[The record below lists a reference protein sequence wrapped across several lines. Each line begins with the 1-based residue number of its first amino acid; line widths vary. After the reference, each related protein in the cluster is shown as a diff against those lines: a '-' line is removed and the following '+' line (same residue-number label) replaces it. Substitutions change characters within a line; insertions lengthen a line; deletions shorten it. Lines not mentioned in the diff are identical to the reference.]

1 MSSWET
7 RAAALLQAV
16 RLESI
21 RKKILAFAILA
32 TLIPSVSTAWL
43 SFRNNRQALSE
54 KITETLRSNSA
65 QNGREI
71 DIWLKERL
79 LDLRVFAGSYEV
91 SENLERAAGRGA
103 AAPRLENYLRSVR
116 GRFTDYVRLTVV
128 DPSGRLIAGSLRPA
142 PAPDLPSDW
151 QADLRSGTH
160 SLGRIRRDSALGG
173 RVVDIVV
180 PITNTAGRSL
190 GALAATL
197 DLQPVVA
204 TLSRSTT
211 PGVEHVHL
219 LDTEGRILLTA
230 DTEFAADA
238 RLPAA
243 SLEAL
248 RSPGAGAVEYE
259 NLNEIP
265 VLGVATPL
273 AGAPWLVLAELPA
286 KTAFAQ
292 INRQRNMTILAV
304 LGLLAGVGL
313 IAYLLG
319 LLIVRPLTR
328 LTQGADQVAAGNL
341 DVDLPVTGSDELAR
355 LTGVFNH
362 MVGKVRE
369 SRDALERLSVTDGL
383 TGLYNRRHLATTIA
397 EELARAQRQGKP
409 CALVMLDVD
418 HFKKYN
424 DAHGHLAGDEVL
436 VRVAKVI
443 RDAIRVMDRPV
454 RYGGEE
460 ILVLLPDTDLDGA
473 AEVGE
478 RIRGRLAEEFF
489 AGGRVTVSI
498 GVAVFPEHGESP
510 EALIMSAD
518 AALYEAKHN
527 GRDRVVRAALE
538 RAEPPVA

>member
-1 MSSWET
+1 LYSWEA
-7 RAAALLQAV
+7 RAASLLQAL

-32 TLIPSVSTAWL
+32 TLIPSVSTTWL
-43 SFRNNRQALSE
+43 SYRHNREALSE
-54 KITETLRSNSA
+54 KISETLRSNSA
-65 QNGREI
+65 QNAREI

-103 AAPRLENYLRSVR
+103 AQPRLQNYLRSVQ
-116 GRFTDYVRLTVV
+116 GRFPDYLRLTVV
-128 DPSGRLIAGSLRPA
+128 DPSGRPIAGSIRPTPA
-142 PAPDLPSDW
+142 PELPAEW

-160 SLGRIRRDSALGG
+160 SLGRIRPDSG
-173 RVVDIVV
+173 RSVIDVVV
-180 PITNTAGRSL
+180 PIANTAGRSL

-197 DLQPVVA
+197 DLQPVRA
-204 TLSRSTT
+204 TLTRSTT
-211 PGVEHVHL
+211 PGAERVHL
-219 LDTEGRILLTA
+219 VDMQGRILLTA
-230 DTEFAADA
+230 DGESGTETQ
-238 RLPAA
+238 LPAP
-243 SLEAL
+243 SMEAL
-248 RSPGAGAVEYE
+248 QRPGAGAVEYE
-259 NLNEIP
+259 SLNGLQ
-265 VLGVATPL
+265 VLGVATAL
-273 AGAPWLVLAELPA
+273 SGTPWLVVAELPA
-286 KTAFAQ
+286 RTAFAR
-292 INRQRNMTILAV
+292 INSQRNMTILAV
-304 LGLLAGVGL
+304 LALLAGVGL
-313 IAYLLG
+313 LAYFLG

-328 LTQGADQVAAGNL
+328 LTQGADQVAGGNL
-341 DVDLPVTGSDELAR
+341 DVDLPITGSDELAR

-369 SRDALERLSVTDGL
+369 SRDALERLSLTDGL
-383 TGLYNRRHLATTIA
+383 TGLYNRRHLAATIA
-397 EELARAQRQGKP
+397 EELARARRQEKP

-424 DAHGHLAGDEVL
+424 DTHGHLAGDEVL

-443 RDAIRVMDRPV
+443 KEAIRVMDRAV

-518 AALYEAKHN
+518 AALYEAKHC

-538 RAEPPVA
+538 RA